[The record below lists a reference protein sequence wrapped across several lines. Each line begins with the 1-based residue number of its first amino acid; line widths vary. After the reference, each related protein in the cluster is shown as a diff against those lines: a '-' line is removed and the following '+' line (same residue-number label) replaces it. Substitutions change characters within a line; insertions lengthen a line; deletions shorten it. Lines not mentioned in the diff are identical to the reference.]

1 MKLLFIILSL
11 NLFIQKLNCNDYQ
24 LVHTLMIKLREVKGL
39 QFVRSE
45 NEDGDYIT
53 YNYILKKILDDLD

>member
-1 MKLLFIILSL
+1 MLNKLVET
-11 NLFIQKLNCNDYQ
+11 NDYQ